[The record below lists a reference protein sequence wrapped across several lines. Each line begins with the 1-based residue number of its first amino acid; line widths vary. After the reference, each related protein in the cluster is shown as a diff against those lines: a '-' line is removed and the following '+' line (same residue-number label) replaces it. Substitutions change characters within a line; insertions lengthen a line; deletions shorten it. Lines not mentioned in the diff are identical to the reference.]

1 MKRSIA
7 VLGLLVSLFAL
18 PVTASEAFILSIPI
32 RGNPQQE
39 TGEVRVTLTLNAAPA
54 GAQLVVSGNTTVNLG
69 ATQMVNGDSVS
80 FATLTGNDIRITYK
94 PLSNFTGDFCTAP
107 AAVQKDIPMRFVGV
121 QDVTDYRIATYI
133 VASPMVECSQ
143 VSKHTGDTPAT
154 ITPNAD
160 GVAPALVAN
169 DRGRDFFDVVLTL
182 DKSGSMAGLPPDAAS
197 GATKVKILKSAVE
210 TFISQWRQIDAPVPT
225 GQQWPHDRIANIF
238 FDSAAAPQMLP
249 GADPPANLF
258 VQRGNSMP
266 GGPWDAVITNVDTLT
281 PGSSTSIGGG
291 INEAMKQWKLDPQ
304 HDLTLIVVTDG
315 MQNTAPLIAQT
326 ASGFLGLAPVSG
338 LPQELRK
345 RFIPIHTIGFGMP
358 AAVDENLLRFTSF
371 ETSGVSYISV
381 NATTMFDVFS
391 QTLVALLKG
400 NTASLG
406 LRHNDTMIG
415 KGPAAPQSLVVD
427 RTPQRVMFTLQW
439 APPMSNVLDF
449 DVVGPNGAAAVESS
463 HEKTPQSVI
472 RTFNLTPADAG
483 TWQVQAKRDSTAT
496 ATGALP
502 NVPYSLN
509 AIFLERH
516 LDYTLHVDTIHPAT
530 GDQLGVRAVV
540 AFDGKP
546 LSGLPAGA
554 IRARIQRPTEA
565 LGTILHD
572 SKVSPGNG
580 GPGPDIDPPYERK
593 LAKLTDSKLVDRV
606 IPKDVTTIAL
616 QDQGKGVYTG
626 SFDQTSVAGE
636 YGFEFILDWDVERT
650 GHVHREERLEQDV
663 KVKVDPVKTII
674 SMQRKGSTVLVTVT
688 PRDRF
693 GNYLGPGYA
702 SLVSARVISGGT
714 LSERGPLDK
723 KVTGDYV
730 FTITNVPADVTPR
743 LEIVVDGVVVGAPT
757 RASSQ
762 RK

>member
-18 PVTASEAFILSIPI
+18 PVMASEAFILSIPV
-32 RGNPQQE
+32 RFNAQQE

-54 GAQLVVSGNTTVNLG
+54 GSQLVVNGNTTVNLG

-80 FATLTGNDIRITYK
+80 LAALTGNDVRITYK

-107 AAVQKDIPMRFVGV
+107 NAVQKDIPMRFVGA

-154 ITPNAD
+154 ISPNAD

-169 DRGRDFFDVVLTL
+169 DRGRDFFDVVLVL
-182 DKSGSMAGLPPDAAS
+182 DKSGSMAGLPPDALS
-197 GATKVKILKSAVE
+197 GATKVEILKSAVE
-210 TFISQWRQIDAPVPT
+210 TFVSQWRQIDAPVPT
-225 GQQWPHDRIANIF
+225 GQQWPHDRIADIF
-238 FDSAAAPQMLP
+238 FDSAPAPQMLP

-266 GGPWDAVITNVDTLT
+266 GGPWDPVIANVGTLT

-315 MQNTAPLIAQT
+315 MQNTAPLITPT
-326 ASGFLGLAPVSG
+326 ASGFLGLTPVSG

-358 AAVDENLLRFTSF
+358 AAVDENLLRNISF

-406 LRHNDTMIG
+406 MRHNDTMHG
-415 KGPAAPQSLVVD
+415 KGPAAPQPVIVD

-439 APPMSNVLDF
+439 APPLSNVLDF
-449 DVVGPNGAAAVESS
+449 DVAGPNGAAAVENS

-472 RTFNLTPADAG
+472 RTFNLPPGDAG
-483 TWQVQAKRDSTAT
+483 TWQVQVKRSPNAT

-502 NVPYSLN
+502 DVPYSLN

-516 LDYTLHVDTIHPAT
+516 LDYTLHIDTIHAAT
-530 GDQLGVRAVV
+530 GDKLGVRAVV
-540 AFDGKP
+540 AFDGIP

-572 SKVSPGNG
+572 SKVNPGNG
-580 GPGPDIDPPYERK
+580 GPGPDIDPPYQHK
-593 LAKLTDSKLVDRV
+593 LAKLTDPKLVDRV
-606 IPKDVTTIAL
+606 IPKDVATIAL
-616 QDQGKGVYTG
+616 DDQGKGVYTG
-626 SFDQTSVAGE
+626 SFDQTSVAGT
-636 YGFEFILDWDVERT
+636 YAFEVILDWDIDRT

-663 KVKVDPVKTII
+663 KVKPDPAKTVITAK
-674 SMQRKGSTVLVTVT
+674 RTGTTVLVSVT

-702 SLVSARVISGGT
+702 SLLSARLSSKGT
-714 LSERGPLDK
+714 LSERPPQDRAQ
-723 KVTGDYV
+723 TGTYV
-730 FTITNVPADVTPR
+730 FTVTNVPAGTTPKID
-743 LEIVVDGVVVGAPT
+743 IVVDGVDVGGVD
-757 RASSQ
+757 RVI